1 MSYETLWSPVARIP
15 TPPLSAM
22 LRSSP
27 FPVISL
33 SPLPGSSC
41 ASWITRMLRP
51 PTSTEPEEKI
61 NEFLVYKRAAKS
73 FRADL
78 CNRKDSLGLASL
90 KMFLTLLDMT
100 KVTRLMKL
108 VIDSAFD
115 LSSVH
120 KKALYSELQT
130 AK

>member
-1 MSYETLWSPVARIP
+1 MKQQTHNNKDDFDDYKEFLHILLHSCNFLQFFTCFYHLTLYRFMW
-15 TPPLSAM
+15 L
-22 LRSSP
+22 LQ
-27 FPVISL
+27 
-33 SPLPGSSC
+33 
-41 ASWITRMLRP
+41 
-51 PTSTEPEEKI
+51 EKI

>member
-1 MSYETLWSPVARIP
+1 MMKTRRLWRRHERHCGDGMSYETLWSPVARIP

-51 PTSTEPEEKI
+51 PTSTEPEVMFRFLDLFVFQFKI
-61 NEFLVYKRAAKS
+61 LE
-73 FRADL
+73 
-78 CNRKDSLGLASL
+78 
-90 KMFLTLLDMT
+90 
-100 KVTRLMKL
+100 
-108 VIDSAFD
+108 
-115 LSSVH
+115 SVQ
-120 KKALYSELQT
+120 AN
-130 AK
+130 